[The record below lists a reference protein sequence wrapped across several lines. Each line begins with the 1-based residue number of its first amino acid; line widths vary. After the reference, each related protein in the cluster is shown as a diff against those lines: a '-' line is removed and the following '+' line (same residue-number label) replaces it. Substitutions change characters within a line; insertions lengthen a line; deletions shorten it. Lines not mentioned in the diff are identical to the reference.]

1 MIKVNAAKTVGDA
14 IDPKHEI
21 EVVCSHCGYDLDE
34 TELSADTCA
43 DCGETLNLRQK
54 YKDLRDK
61 RPCCRWQYTSIGFE
75 DDYSGGAKRT
85 TEL

>member
-34 TELSADTCA
+34 TELSADTCS
-43 DCGETLNLRQK
+43 DCGEALNLRQNTRI
-54 YKDLRDK
+54 YA
-61 RPCCRWQYTSIGFE
+61 TSVPAA
-75 DDYSGGAKRT
+75 GGST
-85 TEL
+85 LN